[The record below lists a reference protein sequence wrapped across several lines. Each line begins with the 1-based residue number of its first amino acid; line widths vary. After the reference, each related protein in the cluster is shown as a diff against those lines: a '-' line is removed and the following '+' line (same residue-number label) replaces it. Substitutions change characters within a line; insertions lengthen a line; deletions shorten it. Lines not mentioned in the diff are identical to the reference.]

1 MSAKTGVGLSVLS
14 SCLFALLYY
23 YATVLQ
29 PLSGEQVFAWRIVLG
44 LPALAL
50 IITRGR
56 AWREVRDIASR
67 LRRERMLWLAMP
79 ASAAL
84 IGVQLWLFVWAP
96 LHQKALDVSM
106 GYFLLPIAMVLV
118 GRLVYGERLTRMQQA
133 AVYVALLGVAHELL
147 RTGAFSWATAL
158 VVLGYPPYFV
168 LRRYLKMGS
177 LGVLWSDMLLLTPAA
192 FFILL
197 SAAGGQMNGFAQLLA
212 YPRLFV
218 LVPVLALIS
227 SAALAAYLSASRML
241 PLGLFGLLG
250 YVEPVLLFWVACLLL
265 GEPVEPKAWLTYVPI
280 WIAVMLVAAEGGGKW
295 LRDRRQRGIQGGS
308 DTGAAVVPS
317 DRDDGNLQG

>member
-1 MSAKTGVGLSVLS
+1 MSTKTGVGLSVLS

-23 YATVLQ
+23 YATVLW
-29 PLSGEQVFAWRIVLG
+29 PLTGERVFAWRIVLG

-50 IITRGR
+50 IISRGR
-56 AWREVRDIASR
+56 AWREVRDIAGR
-67 LRRERMLWLAMP
+67 LRHDRLLWLAMP

-133 AVYVALLGVAHELL
+133 AVYVALLGVAHELF

-168 LRRYLKMGS
+168 LRRYLRMGS

-197 SAAGGQMNGFAQLLA
+197 SADGGMNGFAQLLA

-218 LVPVLALIS
+218 LVPLLALIS

-280 WIAVMLVAAEGGGKW
+280 WIAVMLVAAEGAGKW
-295 LRDRRQRGIQGGS
+295 LRGRRQRGMPGGS
-308 DTGAAVVPS
+308 ETQAAPDES
-317 DRDDGNLQG
+317 EARNQ